1 MDAYIPG
8 DAPLRGPRYTAARVG
23 ATLTGRSEARPRK
36 YDGSMARVL
45 VGLIREETGEAADRI
60 LSHLDQRFDVGLG
73 GEPWVEVIVT
83 RVSGLDEA
91 RALVAEVAAEADPD
105 WRRYFRFGEA

>member
-1 MDAYIPG
+1 MAG
-8 DAPLRGPRYTAARVG
+8 
-23 ATLTGRSEARPRK
+23 
-36 YDGSMARVL
+36 MARVL

-83 RVSGLDEA
+83 GVSDLDEA
-91 RALVAEVAAEADPD
+91 RALVAEVAAEADAD
-105 WRRYFRFGEA
+105 WRRYFAFGKA

>member
-1 MDAYIPG
+1 
-8 DAPLRGPRYTAARVG
+8 
-23 ATLTGRSEARPRK
+23 
-36 YDGSMARVL
+36 MARVL

-73 GEPWVEVIVT
+73 GEPWVEVIV
-83 RVSGLDEA
+83 RGVSGLDEA